1 MISENFYFTHY
12 FYVKKGIFLMRMTF
26 KQLLLNHCASIQA
39 NNKCTCAVYLSKTES
54 DSGYVY
60 LDCDKT

>member
-1 MISENFYFTHY
+1 
-12 FYVKKGIFLMRMTF
+12 MTF

-60 LDCDKT
+60 LDCDKTWL